1 MGDGTKENPF
11 TREDV
16 LRLLEGNGGTAAGL
30 NLSGKTFEEGIDLH
44 GLELEGIILKDAGF
58 PTHFEGQ
65 ELVGAKFNGSNLNR
79 ADFRNVNLQYA
90 QFAMLNNQ
98 LTRLESADLR
108 GTILLNAN
116 FQGAELSCAKF
127 GREEDENFRPAALEN
142 TDFRNAYLFRT
153 NFIGCYFYGTK
164 LEGAFIRGA
173 DIFDAHLEEVDWGNY
188 KIGEEEKKDFYSAV
202 HYYRRLK
209 VWYTQKGYYDIAAK
223 FYYREKEARRKS
235 IQNIMHM
242 LLKQRECRTLLKLL
256 LKQDGGW
263 TLLWLWIYRLLCG
276 YGEKTLRIIGW
287 TSLVIF
293 GLAAAYYFWGSFSS
307 SSFWD
312 TLYYSATSFS
322 ALGYGNWAPQPTG
335 WAKGMGAA
343 EAIIGVSMMALF
355 LVTFVRKMT
364 R

>member
-1 MGDGTKENPF
+1 MAEETEKPL

-16 LRLLEGNGGTAAGL
+16 VKKIKENGGKAEGL
-30 NLSGKTFEEGIDLH
+30 DLSGKEFEEGIDLR
-44 GLELEGIILKDAGF
+44 GLELEGIVLKDARF

-90 QFAMLNNQ
+90 QFAMLNKQ
-98 LTRLESADLR
+98 PTRLEGADLR

-127 GREEDENFRPAALEN
+127 GREEDEKFRPATLEN

-153 NFIGCYFYGTK
+153 NFIGCYLYGTK

-173 DIFDAHLEEVDWGNY
+173 DITIDAHLGDADWGNY
-188 KIGEEEKKDFYSAV
+188 KIGEEIGEGVKRNLYAAE
-202 HYYRRLK
+202 HRYRQLK
-209 VWYTQKGYYDIAAK
+209 AWYTRAGYEHIASK
-223 FYYREKEARRKS
+223 FHYREIEARRK
-235 IQNIMHM
+235 
-242 LLKQRECRTLLKLL
+242 ELKLFSKNFL
-256 LKQDGGW
+256 HRIALQLSYLVFGHGEGW
-263 TLLWLWIYRLLCG
+263 KRLLF
-276 YGEKTLRIIGW
+276 GW
-287 TSLVIF
+287 IVGVIF
-293 GLAAAYYFWGSFSS
+293 VLAAAYYFWGSFSS
-307 SSFWD
+307 SSFLD

-322 ALGYGNWAPQPTG
+322 ALGYGSWAPQPAG

-343 EAIIGVSMMALF
+343 EAIIGVFMMALL
-355 LVTFVRKMT
+355 LVTFVRKWT